1 MNNNATVVGYLRV
14 STHEQ
19 SRSGLGMEAQRVAIE
34 QFARQHQFEI
44 SEFFEDVQTGK
55 GHEPLAMRPGLA
67 AALELARKKKCPL
80 VVSKLDRLSRDAHF
94 ITGLM
99 SRGVLFYVA
108 EYGKECD
115 PFMIRIYAAVSQ
127 KERDLI
133 AERTKAALAAKK
145 RRGHQ
150 LGNRTNLDQARK
162 VGTMRNQQRSLEFAE
177 RVMGEILR
185 YRSLGASYGSIADS
199 FNRLGIPAPK
209 GGQWQATQ
217 ISRIL
222 AKGVQGHEHAA

>member
-1 MNNNATVVGYLRV
+1 MSDTIVAYLRV
-14 STHEQ
+14 STQEQ
-19 SRSGLGMEAQRVAIE
+19 QKSGLGLEAQRDAIQKFSLQENFEVAGWHTDIL
-34 QFARQHQFEI
+34 
-44 SEFFEDVQTGK
+44 SGK
-55 GHEPLAMRPGLA
+55 GSDAEELRPNLKQALAHA
-67 AALELARKKKCPL
+67 KKLRCPL
-80 VVSKLDRLSRDAHF
+80 VVSKLDRLSRDSHY

-99 SRGVLFYVA
+99 SRGILFYIA
-108 EYGKECD
+108 EYGKDCD
-115 PFMIRIYAAVSQ
+115 PFMIQIYAAVSQ

-133 AERTKAALAAKK
+133 AQRTRDALAAKK

-150 LGNRTNLDQARK
+150 LGNRTNLNQAQK
-162 VGTMRNQQRSLEFAE
+162 AGTLRNQQRSLEFAE

-185 YRSLGASYGSIADS
+185 YRRLGASYGSIADS

-222 AKGVQGHEHAA
+222 AKGVQGHDQAA

>member
-1 MNNNATVVGYLRV
+1 MNARSNIVAYCRV
-14 STHEQ
+14 STQEQ
-19 SRSGLGMEAQRVAIE
+19 GKSGLGLEAQREAIQRFSDRE
-34 QFARQHQFEI
+34 NFDVVEWYT
-44 SEFFEDVQTGK
+44 DVQSGK
-55 GHEPLAMRPGLA
+55 GADAEALRPNLK
-67 AALELARKKKCPL
+67 AALAKAKTLKCAL
-80 VVSKLDRLSRDAHF
+80 VVSKLDRLSRDTHF

-133 AERTKAALAAKK
+133 AERTKSALTALKK
-145 RRGHQ
+145 QGVQ
-150 LGNRTNLDQARK
+150 LGNRKNLDQARK

-185 YRSLGASYGSIADS
+185 YRGLGASYGSIADC

-209 GGQWQATQ
+209 GGQWYPTQ

-222 AKGVQGHEHAA
+222 ARQAT

>member
-1 MNNNATVVGYLRV
+1 MSDTIVAYLRV
-14 STHEQ
+14 STQEQ
-19 SRSGLGMEAQRVAIE
+19 GRSGLGLEAQRDAIQKFSLQE
-34 QFARQHQFEI
+34 NFEHI
-44 SEFFEDVQTGK
+44 EWYTDVQSGK
-55 GHEPLAMRPGLA
+55 GADAEVRRPNLQ
-67 AALELARKKKCPL
+67 AALARAKKLRCPL
-80 VVSKLDRLSRDAHF
+80 VVSKLDRLSRDMHY

-133 AERTKAALAAKK
+133 AQRTRDALAAKK

-222 AKGVQGHEHAA
+222 AKGVQSHDQAA